1 MLTGGTNSRIH
12 IRMASAGSFIP
23 GSIAEGVHSSTNAMS
38 VGQLTQLTS
47 VGSGMDFAAMRV
59 TAQDP
64 PPQTSHDIK
73 VGLPLSPSSA
83 IRAINSPVNIEVFSR
98 YLPGYDTVKSHYLV
112 RGFAQGF
119 SIEFQGEECP
129 MLEDNNPC
137 LSSNLIPVIEEKILK
152 ETQAGRIQGPF
163 SHPPFQNF
171 RVSPIKV
178 VPKKTAGQF
187 RFIHNLSFPYD
198 EGTSI
203 NSSIPRDKV
212 AVQYCSLDDA
222 ITHIKWVGKHAWLAK
237 TDIESAFRIIPITP
251 ADHHLLGFVWQGQYY
266 YDTTLPMGCS
276 MSCAIFEAFS
286 TAIQWIAQ
294 NKLNIPR
301 IVHVLDDF
309 LIISDSEQEGKDQLR
324 RFIAFCE
331 ACGIPI
337 VSDKTE
343 GPATTLTFLGIDL
356 DVKQALAI
364 LPKDKVQKCSQ
375 LLQNVLSKKKIT
387 LHALQSLL
395 GSLKFACRAIVP
407 GRAFLRRLYS
417 LCSKA
422 RKPFHHVTI
431 TSGARLDLNVWSTFL
446 SRYNGRSFFIVS
458 GDNSLKL
465 YTDAA
470 GGIGFGAVLGRA
482 WTYGVWPSNIKGMEI
497 TLLELYPIV
506 LAVNLWGEHI
516 RNRMIEFH
524 TDNMALVSIINST
537 SSSKE
542 NIMALVRTLVA
553 TMLKFNFSF
562 RAFHIPGAQNDVA
575 DSLSRFQIGRFHTLH
590 PEAYSMPTHIPSHL
604 KPEVLLRT

>member
-1 MLTGGTNSRIH
+1 
-12 IRMASAGSFIP
+12 
-23 GSIAEGVHSSTNAMS
+23 
-38 VGQLTQLTS
+38 
-47 VGSGMDFAAMRV
+47 
-59 TAQDP
+59 
-64 PPQTSHDIK
+64 
-73 VGLPLSPSSA
+73 
-83 IRAINSPVNIEVFSR
+83 
-98 YLPGYDTVKSHYLV
+98 
-112 RGFAQGF
+112 
-119 SIEFQGEECP
+119 
-129 MLEDNNPC
+129 
-137 LSSNLIPVIEEKILK
+137 
-152 ETQAGRIQGPF
+152 
-163 SHPPFQNF
+163 
-171 RVSPIKV
+171 
-178 VPKKTAGQF
+178 
-187 RFIHNLSFPYD
+187 
-198 EGTSI
+198 
-203 NSSIPRDKV
+203 
-212 AVQYCSLDDA
+212 
-222 ITHIKWVGKHAWLAK
+222 
-237 TDIESAFRIIPITP
+237 
-251 ADHHLLGFVWQGQYY
+251 
-266 YDTTLPMGCS
+266 

-301 IVHVLDDF
+301 IAHVLDDF

-337 VSDKTE
+337 ASDKTE
-343 GPATTLTFLGIDL
+343 GPATTLTLLGIDL

-395 GSLKFACRAIVP
+395 GSLNFACRAIVP

-446 SRYNGRSFFIVS
+446 SQYNGRSFFIVG

-497 TLLELYPIV
+497 TLPELYPIV

-562 RAFHIPGAQNDVA
+562 HAFHIPGAQNDVA